1 MNTFNY
7 KLDKFLFPHIHQ
19 IKEPIILEL
28 GVQKGRSTKKFLEL
42 CNKNDGQLFSVDL
55 DDCSG
60 VSTDKRWKFFQSR
73 DDNFGFIKS
82 QIPNKID
89 VLFID
94 TLHEANHVKKLFYE
108 YYPLLNSDGYIFID
122 DISHLPYLKNK
133 DRNNFYC
140 EINNKETFETIL
152 SIYSENYKNFEL
164 NFSFFSS
171 GLAII
176 KKLNQNTL
184 NSSNKLSLR
193 DRTIK
198 NYFRLIW
205 KKIRKN

>member
-1 MNTFNY
+1 MY
-7 KLDKFLFPHIHQ
+7 DYEKKLNENLFDL
-19 IKEPIILEL
+19 IKNINNPIILEL
-28 GVQKGRSTKKFLEL
+28 GVQKGVSTKKFLDI
-42 CNKNDGQLFSVDL
+42 CDKNGGKLFSVDIE
-55 DDCSG
+55 DCSN
-60 VSTDKRWKFFQSR
+60 VSNNIKWKFIKSR
-73 DDNFGFIKS
+73 DDNFNYIKS
-82 QIPNKID
+82 LIPPEID
-89 VLFID
+89 ILFID
-94 TLHEANHVKKLFYE
+94 TLHEAKHVEKIFYN
-108 YYPLLNSDGYIFID
+108 YYDLVKEGGYIFID
-122 DISHLPYLKNK
+122 DISHLPYLNEDKK
-133 DRNNFYC
+133 SNFYC